1 MLRFKFFS
9 VIFITSYE
17 KPVTIKEIAKNLDLS
32 FSTVSRA
39 LNNHPSISVA
49 TQQKVKK
56 MAAELGYEPNQTAIF
71 FQKGKTFT
79 IGVILPE
86 VAESFFAT
94 AISAI
99 EEVAYNNKYT
109 VLFAQSHDNEAR
121 EKELVNKLKNHRID
135 GLIVFV
141 AKDTSSFEHFKVL
154 EKANIPVVFFD
165 RIPPI
170 NNINYVAC
178 NIASGSKSVVNFC

>member
-1 MLRFKFFS
+1 MK
-9 VIFITSYE
+9 

-99 EEVAYNNKYT
+99 EEVAYNN
-109 VLFAQSHDNEAR
+109 
-121 EKELVNKLKNHRID
+121 
-135 GLIVFV
+135 
-141 AKDTSSFEHFKVL
+141 
-154 EKANIPVVFFD
+154 
-165 RIPPI
+165 
-170 NNINYVAC
+170 
-178 NIASGSKSVVNFC
+178 